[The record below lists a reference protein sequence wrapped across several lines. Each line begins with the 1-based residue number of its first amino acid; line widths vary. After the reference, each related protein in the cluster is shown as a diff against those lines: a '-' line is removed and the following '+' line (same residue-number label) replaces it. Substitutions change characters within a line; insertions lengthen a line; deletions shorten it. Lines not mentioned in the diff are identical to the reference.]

1 MRIVIIKLNGEK
13 LKTILLKSRTG
24 QVWPFS
30 PYLPNLVLEGLARA
44 IRQLKKIKAIQIGKE
59 QVKVLLFA
67 DDVIVYVSDTTNF
80 TRQFHCS

>member
-30 PYLPNLVLEGLARA
+30 PYLPNLVLEGLARD
-44 IRQLKKIKAIQIGKE
+44 ISQLKEMKRTQIVKE
-59 QVKVLLFA
+59 
-67 DDVIVYVSDTTNF
+67 YT
-80 TRQFHCS
+80 